1 MLLSAPGCSWP
12 LGFPGRCW
20 LLLGARSCSWAL
32 WEAPGCS
39 CMLPGARG
47 IPGCSWLFFWDLC
60 GRSWL
65 LLGVPSWTLLGWY
78 WALLDAPV
86 TGSWCSQALLS
97 AAERSWVLLVFPGRS
112 WLLLGALD
120 APGRSGRSWVLL
132 GAGLASGLQGLT
144 VLDSGVGLDGG
155 LMAFSGWI
163 RVPGA
168 SRFGSC
174 WGGFLITWASLLGC
188 NILR

>member
-1 MLLSAPGCSWP
+1 MLLDVVLLSIPERSWVLLGVPEHPRVLLSAPGCSWA

-39 CMLPGARG
+39 CMRPGAHG

-65 LLGVPSWTLLGWY
+65 LLGVPSWPLLGWY

-97 AAERSWVLLVFPGRS
+97 AAERSCVLLVFPGRS
-112 WLLLGALD
+112 WTLLA
-120 APGRSGRSWVLL
+120 APGRSGCSWSSWAFL
-132 GAGLASGLQGLT
+132 GA
-144 VLDSGVGLDGG
+144 
-155 LMAFSGWI
+155 
-163 RVPGA
+163 
-168 SRFGSC
+168 
-174 WGGFLITWASLLGC
+174 LGC
-188 NILR
+188 WFGLRPPKAHCVRFWRRA